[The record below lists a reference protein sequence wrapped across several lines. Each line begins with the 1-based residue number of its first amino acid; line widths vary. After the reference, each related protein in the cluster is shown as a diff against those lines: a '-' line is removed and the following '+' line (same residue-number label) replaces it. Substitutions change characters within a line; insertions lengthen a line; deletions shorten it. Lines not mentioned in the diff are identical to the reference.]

1 MSMTQRFVG
10 KVALIT
16 GAGSGIGEATAKRFA
31 EEGAAVVAVDINEP
45 AAARVVDEIRTHGGQ
60 ASARRADVANPADA
74 DAMIQHAADTFGR
87 LDVLHNNA
95 TSGTIGLVADMSV
108 DEWNRA
114 LAVNLTAPFLACK
127 FALPVM
133 IAQGGGVIVNMSSDA
148 GLMAE
153 HGLSAY
159 GAAKA
164 GVISLTRSIA
174 AEYARQNIR
183 ANCISPGGVL
193 TPPTLAFIHAVDGV
207 EARMK
212 QAHPIGRLGQPEEI
226 ANVVLFL
233 ASDDASFI
241 TGACYVVDGGS
252 MATKSVNLMGLSGL

>member
-1 MSMTQRFVG
+1 MTQRFAG
-10 KVALIT
+10 KVVLIT

-31 EEGAAVVAVDINEP
+31 AEG
-45 AAARVVDEIRTHGGQ
+45 ARVVVVDIHEAAAVRVAGEIRARGGK
-60 ASARRADVANPADA
+60 AAAHRADVAQPTDSEGMVQYAV
-74 DAMIQHAADTFGR
+74 QTFGR

-95 TSGTIGLVADMSV
+95 TSGALGLVADLSV
-108 DEWNRA
+108 QDWNGA
-114 LAVNLTAPFLACK
+114 LAVNLTAPFLASK
-127 FALPVM
+127 WALPVM
-133 IAQGGGVIVNMSSDA
+133 IAQGGGVVINMSSDA

-153 HGLSAY
+153 YGLSAY

-174 AEYARQNIR
+174 VEYARHNIR

-193 TPPTLAFIHAVDGV
+193 TPPTLAFINAVDGV
-207 EARMK
+207 AERMRK
-212 QAHPIGRLGQPEEI
+212 AHPLGRLGQPEEI

-233 ASDDASFI
+233 ASDEASFI

-252 MATKSVNLMGLSGL
+252 MATKSVNLMGLPGL

>member
-1 MSMTQRFVG
+1 M
-10 KVALIT
+10 
-16 GAGSGIGEATAKRFA
+16 
-31 EEGAAVVAVDINEP
+31 
-45 AAARVVDEIRTHGGQ
+45 
-60 ASARRADVANPADA
+60 
-74 DAMIQHAADTFGR
+74 
-87 LDVLHNNA
+87 
-95 TSGTIGLVADMSV
+95 
-108 DEWNRA
+108 
-114 LAVNLTAPFLACK
+114 NLTAPFLASK

-133 IAQGGGVIVNMSSDA
+133 IAQGGGVIINMSSDA

-153 HGLSAY
+153 CGLSAY

-174 AEYARQNIR
+174 AEYARHNIR

-207 EARMK
+207 EERMK
-212 QAHPIGRLGQPEEI
+212 KAHPVGRLGQPDEI

-252 MATKSVNLMGLSGL
+252 MATKSVNLMGLPGL

>member
-1 MSMTQRFVG
+1 MTQRFVG

-31 EEGAAVVAVDINEP
+31 DEGASVVAVDINEP
-45 AAARVVDEIRTHGGQ
+45 AAGRVVDEIRAHGGQ

-74 DAMIQHAADTFGR
+74 EAMIQHAVDTFGR

-95 TSGTIGLVADMSV
+95 TSGTIGLIADMSV
-108 DEWNRA
+108 DDSNSA
-114 LAVNLTAPFLACK
+114 LAVTLTAPFLASK

-133 IAQGGGVIVNMSSDA
+133 IAQGGGVIINMSSDA

-153 HGLSAY
+153 YGLSAY

-212 QAHPIGRLGQPEEI
+212 QAHPVGRLGRPEEI

-252 MATKSVNLMGLSGL
+252 MATKSVNLMGLPGL

>member
-1 MSMTQRFVG
+1 MS
-10 KVALIT
+10 
-16 GAGSGIGEATAKRFA
+16 
-31 EEGAAVVAVDINEP
+31 
-45 AAARVVDEIRTHGGQ
+45 GGQ
-60 ASARRADVANPADA
+60 EFFRYSGDA
-74 DAMIQHAADTFGR
+74 EAMVQHAIDTFGR

-95 TSGTIGLVADMSV
+95 TSGTIGLVADMSPA
-108 DEWNRA
+108 DWNRV
-114 LAVNLTAPFLACK
+114 LAVNLTAPFLASK
-127 FALPVM
+127 FALPMM
-133 IAQGGGVIVNMSSDA
+133 IAQGGGVIINMSSDA

-153 HGLSAY
+153 YGLSAY

-174 AEYARQNIR
+174 AEYARHNIR

-207 EARMK
+207 EERMK
-212 QAHPIGRLGQPEEI
+212 KAHPLGRPGRPEEI

-252 MATKSVNLMGLSGL
+252 MATKSVNLMGLSGM

>member
-1 MSMTQRFVG
+1 MPRRFVG
-10 KVALIT
+10 KVALVT

-31 EEGAAVVAVDINEP
+31 DEGASVVAVDINEP
-45 AAARVVDEIRTHGGQ
+45 AAMRVVGEIRELGGH

-74 DAMIQHAADTFGR
+74 EAMIQYAIEIFGR
-87 LDVLHNNA
+87 LDILHNNA
-95 TSGTIGLVADMSV
+95 TSGVIGLIADVPV
-108 DEWNRA
+108 DDWTRV
-114 LAVNLTAPFLACK
+114 LAVNLTAPFLATK

-133 IAQGGGVIVNMSSDA
+133 IGQGGGVIINMSSDA

-153 HGLSAY
+153 YGLSAY

-212 QAHPIGRLGQPEEI
+212 QAHPIGRLGRPEEI

-233 ASDDASFI
+233 ASDDASFV

-252 MATKSVNLMGLSGL
+252 MATKSVNLMGLPGL

>member
-1 MSMTQRFVG
+1 MTQRFAG
-10 KVALIT
+10 KVALVT
-16 GAGSGIGEATAKRFA
+16 GAGSGIGEATATRFA
-31 EEGAAVVAVDINEP
+31 EEGARVVAVDINES
-45 AAARVVDEIRTHGGQ
+45 AATRVVDAIRTRGGA
-60 ASARRADVANPADA
+60 ASAWRADVAHPGDA
-74 DAMIQHAADTFGR
+74 EAMIHYALNTFGR

-95 TSGTIGLVADMSV
+95 TSGTLGLVADMSV
-108 DEWNRA
+108 DDWNHA
-114 LAVNLTAPFLACK
+114 LAVNLTAPFMASK

-153 HGLSAY
+153 YGLSAY

-174 AEYARQNIR
+174 VEYARHNIR

-207 EARMK
+207 EERMRR
-212 QAHPIGRLGQPEEI
+212 AHPVGRLGRPEEI

-233 ASDDASFI
+233 ASDEASFI

-252 MATKSVNLMGLSGL
+252 MATKSVNLMGMPDL